1 MPTQNPLLEKPKN
14 KFGVVEFAKIK
25 PEHFIPAVDMAIAEA
40 AKNIK
45 AITESTEPPN
55 FQNTIE
61 ALEVSGENVD
71 QVSETYFNLFSAEAG
86 EDLQKLAG
94 DISQKLSHFS
104 SDTLL
109 NATLFQKVKAIYH
122 QKEKLNLDT
131 EQIEI
136 LDKTYKT
143 FTRNGALL
151 GETQKEYLRKIDE
164 ELAALN
170 PKFSENV
177 LKSTNAFE
185 LILTKEEAKG
195 IPESALEGAQEAAKA
210 KGKDGYLFNLQ
221 APSLIPL
228 LTYCDDRKIR
238 EKVWRAYNSR
248 SLHEP
253 YSNIPVLLRITK
265 LRHERAKLLGFE
277 SHAHFILEERMA
289 STPEEVN
296 AFLKKIL
303 ETSRGAAE
311 REFSDLQAF
320 AKKTTGHFDL
330 KAWDYSYYAEK
341 LKKAQFDFDEE
352 ELRPYF
358 SLDKVIDGV
367 FKVASKLYNLEFKET
382 SDVPKYHQ
390 DVRTYEVLDK
400 KTNRHLGIFMAD
412 FFPRETKKS
421 GAWMTNYRDQGLF
434 HGKVERPVVSI
445 VCNFTKPTATK
456 PSLLPPDEVKTLF
469 HEFGHALHS
478 LLSDCHYR
486 SVAGPKVYWD
496 FVELP
501 SQIMENWVTEKET
514 LDLFA
519 SHYQTGEKIPQSL
532 IDKLVKSEKF
542 HAGWFSLRQ
551 VNFCLIDMAWHQG
564 PLPDQMNVEKF
575 EEEVTQSSSFFP
587 KEPGTSI
594 SSAFSHIFAGGYSA
608 GYYSYKWAEVLDAD
622 AFEYFK
628 EKGIFNPEVSNKFRN
643 EILAKGGSEHPM
655 VLYKRFRGR
664 EPDPNAL
671 FRREGLT

>member
-1 MPTQNPLLEKPKN
+1 MPTLNPLLEKPKN
-14 KFGVVEFAKIK
+14 KFGVVEFPKIK
-25 PEHFIPAVDMAIAEA
+25 PEHFIPAVDIAIAEA
-40 AKNIK
+40 TKNISDIAENAAAPDFK
-45 AITESTEPPN
+45 
-55 FQNTIE
+55 NTIE
-61 ALEVSGENVD
+61 ALEFSSEGVD
-71 QVSETYFNLFSAEAG
+71 QASETYFNLFSAEAG
-86 EDLQKLAG
+86 EDLQKLAA

-109 NATLFQKVKAIYH
+109 NTKLFERVKAVYL
-122 QKEKLNLDT
+122 QREKLKLGT
-131 EQIEI
+131 EQTEI

-143 FTRNGALL
+143 FARNGALL
-151 GETQKEYLRKIDE
+151 DEKQKTLLRRIDE

-185 LILTKEEAKG
+185 MFLTNDEAKG
-195 IPESALEGAQEAAKA
+195 IPESTLEGAQEAAKA
-210 KGKDGYLFNLQ
+210 KGKEGYLFNLQ
-221 APSLIPL
+221 APSVIPL

-238 EKVWRAYNSR
+238 EKIWRAYNSR

-253 YSNIPVLLRITK
+253 FNNIPVLLRITK
-265 LRHERAKLLGFE
+265 LRQERAKLLGFE
-277 SHAHFILEERMA
+277 SHAHFVLAERMA
-289 STPEEVN
+289 STPAEVS
-296 AFLKKIL
+296 AFLKKVL
-303 ETSRGAAE
+303 ETSRAAAE
-311 REFSDLQAF
+311 REFAELKAF
-320 AKKTTGHFDL
+320 AKKVTGSGDI

-341 LKKAQFDFDEE
+341 LKKEKYDFDEE
-352 ELRPYF
+352 QLRPYF
-358 SLDKVIDGV
+358 SLEKVIDGV
-367 FKVASKLYNLEFKET
+367 FQVASKLYNLDFQET
-382 SDVPKYHQ
+382 AEVPKYHS
-390 DVRTYEVLDK
+390 DVKVYEVFDRKL
-400 KTNRHLGIFMAD
+400 NRHLGIFMAD

-445 VCNFTKPTATK
+445 VCNFTKPTNSK
-456 PSLLPPDEVKTLF
+456 PSLLTLDEVKTLF

-501 SQIMENWVTEKET
+501 SQIMENWVMEKET

-519 SHYQTGEKIPQSL
+519 SHYETKEKIPQDL
-532 IDKLVKSEKF
+532 IDKLRRAEKF

-564 PLPDQMNVEKF
+564 PLPDQLDVEKF
-575 EEEVTQSSSFFP
+575 EEEITQHSSFFP

-628 EKGIFNPEVSNKFRN
+628 EKGIFSPEVSGKFRN

-664 EPDPNAL
+664 EPDPDAL
-671 FRREGLT
+671 FRREGLK

>member
-14 KFGVVEFAKIK
+14 KFGVVEFPEIK
-25 PEHFIPAVDMAIAEA
+25 PEHFIPAVDIAIAEA
-40 AKNIK
+40 AKNIS
-45 AITESTEPPN
+45 AIAENPAPPD
-55 FQNTIE
+55 FKNTIE
-61 ALEVSGENVD
+61 ALEFSSEGVD
-71 QVSETYFNLFSAEAG
+71 QASETYFNLFSAEAS
-86 EDLQKLAG
+86 EDLQKLAA

-109 NATLFQKVKAIYH
+109 NAKLFERVKTVYTQTANL
-122 QKEKLNLDT
+122 KLNT
-131 EQIEI
+131 EQVEI

-143 FTRNGALL
+143 FARNGALL
-151 GETQKEYLRKIDE
+151 DEKQKGLLRKIDE

-185 LILTKEEAKG
+185 MILTKEEVKG
-195 IPESALEGAQEAAKA
+195 IPESTLEGAHEAAKA
-210 KGKDGYLFNLQ
+210 KDKEGYLFNLQ
-221 APSLIPL
+221 APSVIPL

-238 EKVWRAYNSR
+238 EKIWRAYNSR
-248 SLHEP
+248 SLNEP
-253 YSNIPVLLRITK
+253 FNNIPVLLRITK
-265 LRHERAKLLGFE
+265 LRHERATLLGFE
-277 SHAHFILEERMA
+277 SHAHFVLAERMA
-289 STPEEVN
+289 STPKEVN
-296 AFLKKIL
+296 TFLKKIL
-303 ETSRGAAE
+303 ETSRAAAE
-311 REFSDLQAF
+311 REFSELKSF
-320 AKKTTGHFDL
+320 AKKITGNGDI

-341 LKKAQFDFDEE
+341 LKKEKYDFDEE
-352 ELRPYF
+352 QLRPYF
-358 SLDKVIDGV
+358 SLEKVIGGV

-382 SDVPKYHQ
+382 SDVPKYHG
-390 DVRTYEVLDK
+390 DVKTYEVLDK
-400 KTNRHLGIFMAD
+400 GNNKHLGIFMAD

-445 VCNFTKPTATK
+445 VCNFTKPTNSK
-456 PSLLPPDEVKTLF
+456 PSLLTLDEVKTLF

-501 SQIMENWVTEKET
+501 SQIMENWVMEKET

-519 SHYQTGEKIPQSL
+519 SHYETKEKIPQDL
-532 IDKLVKSEKF
+532 IDKLRKAEKF

-564 PLPDQMNVEKF
+564 SLPDQLDVEKF
-575 EEEVTQSSSFFP
+575 EEEITQFSSFFP

-628 EKGIFNPEVSNKFRN
+628 EKGIFNPDVSSKFRN

-664 EPDPNAL
+664 EPDPDAL
-671 FRREGLT
+671 FRREGLK